1 MPAIL
6 ERPLSLGAW
15 GRAVDHFENEI
26 EIVEKRVENAR
37 LQLEWAQ
44 NYRQEVERDLASGL
58 VRARTGEDAYQR
70 ALRAERLAR
79 EHHQQALKT
88 LNFLRRSA
96 PVSETIDGQRH
107 SEPHHSPPPG

>member
-1 MPAIL
+1 M
-6 ERPLSLGAW
+6 G
-15 GRAVDHFENEI
+15 HYENEI
-26 EIVEKRVENAR
+26 EIVERRVANAR

-44 NYRQEVERDLASGL
+44 NYRQEVEHDLAAGL
-58 VRARTGEDAYQR
+58 VGTLTGEGAYQR

-96 PVSETIDGQRH
+96 LSAKFVSERGH
-107 SEPHHSPPPG
+107 SETTPSSGAP